1 MSGPKRADNREV
13 YLVQPKFPPSYWGL
27 ESMLRLTPFRAVN
40 PPLGLLTLAAL
51 TPPEYRVTLCDENA
65 GERVDY
71 DTSAQ
76 IVGITGYN
84 LQNARVYAHAQ
95 RFRARGKTVVLGGP
109 LANSLS
115 EECRLHC
122 DVLLQGEAEY
132 TWPQFLREHAS
143 GRWADHYVQEDKI
156 HLPDSP
162 PPRLDLLRS
171 RYLLGIVQCTR
182 GCPFTC
188 EFCDIIVV
196 YGRKMRF
203 KPIPQV
209 LQEVQAW
216 QRHGMGQIFFADD
229 NFVGHR
235 AYAREL
241 LRELAAWNSRQ
252 RRPLSFFT
260 QLSIDVVRDEELL
273 RLLRDANFAAVFIGV
288 ETPRKASLA
297 ETHKTQNEKV
307 DLVEAIHTIQ
317 SHNLFI
323 WAGMIV
329 GFDHDDAGIF
339 DEQFEFLQSAQIPVA
354 MLSVLL
360 AIPGTPLYK
369 RLEAE
374 GRLLP
379 EMTERPTL
387 PLDLEHDEHL
397 HWEGTDGRT
406 NFRPLRLTVE
416 ELQHGQK
423 RLYQRLYSPAAF
435 QRRLIGNLQRFGN
448 VRYRPERMRW
458 ELLSS
463 FLHLASRV
471 NLALGGPEARRASS
485 GDRSGRRC
493 GIRRAASARSTCN
506 WGCTSTLLRSMPRRG
521 RGTPGRRS
529 PNRGQW
535 PSSPKPRRRRTRK
548 VLSAERGGGGGMPE
562 WTDRASRRQ
571 TPWLLDGSE

>member
-1 MSGPKRADNREV
+1 MSGPRPADNREV
-13 YLVQPKFPPSYWGL
+13 YLIQPKFPPSYWGL

-51 TPPEYRVTLCDENA
+51 TPPEFRVTICDENA

-84 LQNARVYAHAQ
+84 LQNARVFAHAE

-109 LANSLS
+109 LANLLP
-115 EECRLHC
+115 EQCRLHC
-122 DVLLQGEAEY
+122 DVLFEGEAEY
-132 TWPQFLREHAS
+132 TWPQFLREYAS

-162 PPRLDLLRS
+162 PPRLDLLRN

-216 QRHGMGQIFFADD
+216 QRRGMGQVFFADD

-260 QLSIDVVRDEELL
+260 QISVDVVRDEELL
-273 RLLRDANFAAVFIGV
+273 RLLRDANFAAVFVGV

-297 ETHKTQNEKV
+297 ETRKTQNEKL

-339 DEQFEFLQSAQIPVA
+339 DEQYEFLQKAQIPVA

-360 AIPGTPLYK
+360 AIPRTPLYK

-379 EMTERPTL
+379 EMTAGPTL

-406 NFRPLRLTVE
+406 NFQPLRLTME
-416 ELQHGQK
+416 ELQQGQK
-423 RLYQRLYSPAAF
+423 RLYQRLYSPSAC
-435 QRRLIGNLQRFGN
+435 QNRLIGNLQRFDN
-448 VRYRPERMRW
+448 VRFRPGRIRW
-458 ELLSS
+458 DLLSS
-463 FLHLASRV
+463 FLQLARH
-471 NLALGGPEARRASS
+471 NWRQGPRARRFFWGSLWTTLRHSPRSLVPINMQLGMYEHFAQVHAEAWSWSPWKSEPDQGDEGHASHS
-485 GDRSGRRC
+485 RPELATECSADR
-493 GIRRAASARSTCN
+493 
-506 WGCTSTLLRSMPRRG
+506 
-521 RGTPGRRS
+521 
-529 PNRGQW
+529 
-535 PSSPKPRRRRTRK
+535 
-548 VLSAERGGGGGMPE
+548 
-562 WTDRASRRQ
+562 D
-571 TPWLLDGSE
+571 

>member
-1 MSGPKRADNREV
+1 MSRPKRADNREI

-27 ESMLRLTPFRAVN
+27 ESMLRLTPFRAVT

-51 TPPEYRVTLCDENA
+51 TPPEYHVTLCDENA

-109 LANSLS
+109 LANLLT
-115 EECRLHC
+115 EECRPHC
-122 DVLLQGEAEY
+122 DVLFQGEAEY
-132 TWPQFLREHAS
+132 TWPQFLRDYAG

-216 QRHGMGQIFFADD
+216 QRLGMGQVFFADD

-252 RRPLSFFT
+252 HRPLTFFT

-273 RLLRDANFAAVFIGV
+273 GLLRDANFSSVFIGV

-307 DLVEAIHTIQ
+307 DLVDAIHTIQ
-317 SHNLFI
+317 SYNLFI

-329 GFDHDDAGIF
+329 GFDNDDAGIF
-339 DEQFEFLQSAQIPVA
+339 DEQFEFLQKAQIPVA

-360 AIPGTPLYK
+360 AIPRTPLYQ
-369 RLEAE
+369 RLQAE

-379 EMTERPTL
+379 EMTASPTL
-387 PLDLEHDEHL
+387 PLDLEQDEHL

-406 NFRPLRLTVE
+406 NFRPLRLTME
-416 ELQHGQK
+416 ELQQGQK
-423 RLYQRLYSPAAF
+423 RLYQRLYSPGAF
-435 QRRLIGNLQRFGN
+435 QNRLLGNLRRFDN
-448 VRYRPERMRW
+448 VRFRPERLRW

-463 FLHLASRV
+463 FLQLAWHNWRQ
-471 NLALGGPEARRASS
+471 GPRARRFFWQTLWTTLQHSP
-485 GDRSGRRC
+485 RSL
-493 GIRRAASARSTCN
+493 IPI
-506 WGCTSTLLRSMPRRG
+506 SMQLGMYEHFAQVHAEAWAWNPWESEPEQG
-521 RGTPGRRS
+521 SVG
-529 PNRGQW
+529 W
-535 PSSPKPRRRRTRK
+535 PAQA
-548 VLSAERGGGGGMPE
+548 VNG
-562 WTDRASRRQ
+562 
-571 TPWLLDGSE
+571 